1 MSQALYPARYMLL
14 LMGLFAM
21 YAGFIYN
28 DYFSM
33 PLNLFGSRYAFPKH
47 PEPGQ
52 KVPMIGKYGDYGS
65 VYPFGLDPAWH
76 LSENALLFL
85 NSMKMKLSVV
95 LGIIHMTWG
104 ILLRGANALY
114 FRAHLDFVFE
124 FLPMIIFDFALFG
137 YMVILIFVKW
147 SINWDERMLSAT
159 CETLKNGVW
168 VACQVGD
175 KKSYVHGNYPTGPN
189 PLDCVCGKSTTTEM
203 CPLNYGGIG

>member
-1 MSQALYPARYMLL
+1 MLL

-28 DYFSM
+28 DFFSM
-33 PLNLFGSRYAFPKH
+33 PLNLFGSRYAFPAK

-52 KVPMIGKYGDYGS
+52 KVPMVAEYGDYKS
-65 VYPFGLDPAWH
+65 VYPFGVDPAWH
-76 LSENALLFL
+76 ISENSLLFL

-104 ILLRGANALY
+104 IMLRGANAIY

-137 YMVILIFVKW
+137 YMVVLIFVKW
-147 SINWDERMLSAT
+147 SINWQQRMLWAT

-168 VACQVGD
+168 VACSPND
-175 KKSYVHGNYPTGPN
+175 KNSYVHGNYPTTTS
-189 PLDCVCGKSTTTEM
+189 PLPCVCGKSTTADM
-203 CPLNYGGIG
+203 CPLDFGGTG